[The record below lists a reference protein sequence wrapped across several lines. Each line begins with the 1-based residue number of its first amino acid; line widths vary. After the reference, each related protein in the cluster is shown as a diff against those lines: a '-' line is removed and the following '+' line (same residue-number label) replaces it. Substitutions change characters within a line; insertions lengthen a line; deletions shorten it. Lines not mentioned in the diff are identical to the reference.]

1 MSTGKVLLGLMAGFA
16 AGALVGVL
24 LAPEKGSETRKK
36 LSKLGGDYA
45 DDLTDKFNELK
56 NSIVDKLQSVNEDG
70 MKVVEKA
77 KSGLSEMKSTA
88 STGRSSSSGSGQG
101 GWSNQQG

>member
-36 LSKLGGDYA
+36 LAKLGEGYA
-45 DDLTDKFNELK
+45 DDLNDKFNELK
-56 NSIVDKLQSVNEDG
+56 DSIMGKIESAEDDG
-70 MKVVEKA
+70 MKIVEKA
-77 KSGLSEMKSTA
+77 KSGLSETKSTP
-88 STGRSSSSGSGQG
+88 SSGRSSSSS